1 MTDTIIVGLVGG
13 ERFEFFAD
21 TFHSKNGYTYIY
33 AEQEEVAKFK
43 DEAIA
48 FVYNGR
54 MYVE

>member
-13 ERFEFFAD
+13 EKFEFLAD

-33 AEQEEVAKFK
+33 VSQEEVAKFK

-48 FVYNGR
+48 FIYNGR
-54 MYVE
+54 VCVE